1 MIAEAMQNNQY
12 GWSLL
17 LMEASMTTFNRVPH
31 IAVTV
36 RDMRVSA
43 SWYERVLGFDFVEE
57 LRVPPGAAMSTSTS
71 TVVAIAAPTFSNAE
85 RLALA
90 GFLAGYT
97 GLTRAG
103 VDPGLGFANLR
114 ASTRRIGAVRAWI
127 WRSCSPVRERP
138 FPFTQLCGGDRV
150 PDDFREGG
158 RRVER
163 GRMAGSFDLA
173 KGRGRDHP
181 GERFGDAHD
190 G

>member
-12 GWSLL
+12 AWSLL
-17 LMEASMTTFNRVPH
+17 PMEASMTTFNRVPH
-31 IAVTV
+31 MALAV

-57 LRVPPGAAMSTSTS
+57 LHVPPGAAMSMSTS
-71 TVVAIAAPTFSNAE
+71 TAVVIAEPTFSNAE

-114 ASTRRIGAVRAWI
+114 ARTPSDRCRSRVDMAILLTRARTAL
-127 WRSCSPVRERP
+127 PV
-138 FPFTQLCGGDRV
+138 
-150 PDDFREGG
+150 
-158 RRVER
+158 
-163 GRMAGSFDLA
+163 
-173 KGRGRDHP
+173 HP
-181 GERFGDAHD
+181 VMRW
-190 G
+190 

>member
-17 LMEASMTTFNRVPH
+17 PLEASMTTLNRVPR
-31 IAVTV
+31 IALAV

-43 SWYERVLGFDFVEE
+43 NWYERVLGFDFVED
-57 LRVPPGAAMSTSTS
+57 LHVPPGAALYTSTS
-71 TVVAIAAPTFSNAE
+71 TAVAIAEPTFSNAE

-114 ASTRRIGAVRAWI
+114 ACTPSDRRRSRVDMAILLTRVRTVLPVHPVTKGHISRSTDSG
-127 WRSCSPVRERP
+127 
-138 FPFTQLCGGDRV
+138 
-150 PDDFREGG
+150 
-158 RRVER
+158 
-163 GRMAGSFDLA
+163 
-173 KGRGRDHP
+173 H
-181 GERFGDAHD
+181 
-190 G
+190 